1 MIASSEPGS
10 RAAKYAQRWI
20 QSNIAQKLAIAGGEE
35 RAKEA
40 AKPHLSAESLTQP
53 DTFGNVPTVTDPK
66 EASKRFG
73 AFKKNLDS
81 LSQTEGTYQQFQSI
95 ANDAANGKLTGPASV
110 VALLASVGISATP
123 LKGNGFRVS
132 K

>member
-53 DTFGNVPTVTDPK
+53 DAFGNVPTVTDPK
-66 EASKRFG
+66 EAHT
-73 AFKKNLDS
+73 L
-81 LSQTEGTYQQFQSI
+81 LEGLPLGRAEMMTFETI
-95 ANDAANGKLTGPASV
+95 PIGPLWPMG
-110 VALLASVGISATP
+110 LLLGEPA
-123 LKGNGFRVS
+123 K
-132 K
+132 